1 MLLAL
6 VSITDSITSF
16 PLSFRT
22 AITMASLC
30 TSIPIYL
37 TVVTHLSCLLGG
49 RVFVLTLIFPPK
61 AKMPFSR
68 RLAYVLLQFFP

>member
-22 AITMASLC
+22 AITIASLC

-37 TVVTHLSCLLGG
+37 TS
-49 RVFVLTLIFPPK
+49 
-61 AKMPFSR
+61 
-68 RLAYVLLQFFP
+68 